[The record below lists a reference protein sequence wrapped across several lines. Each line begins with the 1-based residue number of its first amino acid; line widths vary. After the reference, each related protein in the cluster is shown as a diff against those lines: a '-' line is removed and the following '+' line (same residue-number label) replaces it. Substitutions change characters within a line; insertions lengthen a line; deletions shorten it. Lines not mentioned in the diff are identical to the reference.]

1 MPVYKKRRVVAKKRA
16 PKRSYAMVPRPRLN
30 GELAHRHIV
39 TCSTSTGTGGAQL
52 FIRNIGGTLDFGTGI
67 YASPNMA
74 LSWSLANMVVGI
86 GGNVAL
92 TIPVPN
98 VAELQQLYD
107 TFQIEKVEW
116 KMFFSK
122 SEAFVT
128 SEASGGI
135 NQVMPLVGHAPDAD
149 DAANTGI
156 TQLQQYSTYKVHQST
171 QPLMATTV
179 PCSAGATFD
188 PTAGGVPASLGFTR
202 LQRQDINVAYADTP
216 HYGHKFA
223 VDGFRASAVGDGFLM
238 YVSIQARI
246 HFLMKAT
253 R

>member
-1 MPVYKKRRVVAKKRA
+1 MYKKRKYLPKKKA
-16 PKRSYAMVPRPRLN
+16 SSKRSYAMVPRPRLN

-39 TCSTSTGTGGAQL
+39 TCSSSTGTGGAQL
-52 FIRNIGGTLDFGTGI
+52 FIRNIGGTLDFGTGLI
-67 YASPNMA
+67 ASPNMA

-122 SEAFVT
+122 SDALVSTDPT
-128 SEASGGI
+128 SGI
-135 NQVMPLVGHAPDAD
+135 NLIMPLVGHAPDSD

-156 TQLQQYSTYKVHQST
+156 TQLQQYSTYKIHQST
-171 QPLMATTV
+171 APLVGTTV

-188 PTAGGVPASLGFTR
+188 PTTPTLPASLGFTR
-202 LQRQDINVAYADTP
+202 LQKQDINVAYADTP

-223 VDGFRASAVGDGFLM
+223 VDGFRASAAGDGFLM
-238 YVSIQARI
+238 YISIQARI
-246 HFLMKAT
+246 HYLMKAT